1 MARALGAAS
10 PSAGC
15 SDRPFPVL
23 TFQIRTKWIPMVN
36 GGAEKGARYWVRSW
50 VILEAAGPSLPS
62 CPPGTARIK
71 PAVQA
76 VAKPLVAEEWG
87 SFSPSKSS

>member
-1 MARALGAAS
+1 MLA
-10 PSAGC
+10 
-15 SDRPFPVL
+15 
-23 TFQIRTKWIPMVN
+23 FQIRTKWIPMVN

-50 VILEAAGPSLPS
+50 VIPEAAGPSPPS
-62 CPPGTARIK
+62 CPLGAAHIK

-76 VAKPLVAEEWG
+76 VAKPLVAEDCG